1 MSLYPSSAQHKN
13 TVSSCQ
19 KINFSNASSRQTT
32 TEQDPEITVPYCL
45 KRRLSN
51 APWQQRKIEQDP
63 ERWRTAAYMTIVSGH
78 DLVHVLEALVVG
90 MALKKTNTRR
100 RICFVNDVPP
110 PSYYLGDQEF

>member
-1 MSLYPSSAQHKN
+1 MSLYPSSARHEH
-13 TVSSCQ
+13 TVSSCL
-19 KINFSNASSRQTT
+19 KRKFSNASWRQTT

-51 APWQQRKIEQDP
+51 APWQQRKIEEDP

-90 MALKKTNTRR
+90 MALKKTSTRR

-110 PSYYLGDQEF
+110 EMELLLHTV

>member
-1 MSLYPSSAQHKN
+1 MSLYPSSARHAH
-13 TVSSCQ
+13 TVSFCL
-19 KINFSNASSRQTT
+19 KTTFPNASWRQTT

-51 APWQQRKIEQDP
+51 APWQQRKIEKDP

-90 MALKKTNTRR
+90 MALKKTSTK
-100 RICFVNDVPP
+100 
-110 PSYYLGDQEF
+110 